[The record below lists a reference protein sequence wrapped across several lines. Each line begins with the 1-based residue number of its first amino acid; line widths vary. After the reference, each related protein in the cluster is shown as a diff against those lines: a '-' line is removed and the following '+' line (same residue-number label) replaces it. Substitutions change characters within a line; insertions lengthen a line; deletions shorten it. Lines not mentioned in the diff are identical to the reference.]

1 MLDAIGDRNCGEPHR
16 FACTRKDHVLPAVP
30 LPFSILA
37 RRVFIVHGVVDL
49 FIQLVIRD
57 QPATVPLPV
66 RRHAPEPWL
75 L

>member
-1 MLDAIGDRNCGEPHR
+1 
-16 FACTRKDHVLPAVP
+16 VLPAVP